1 MQSTESQYEFDG
13 EVDPHAEELYDVSSI
28 ADGVEGFDAIDESQI
43 SRYHEQG
50 YLVIHHAFT
59 TAEVQAAVDGL
70 IYLVAGLNPD
80 FKTIQY
86 RSEVR
91 DRLSSLSLE
100 EKMDNIRKL
109 GTFTEY
115 EPRLKAMAEH
125 PRLIALITK
134 LLGAAPE
141 MFQSMA
147 LLKPPRGR
155 EKPWHQDH
163 AYFDLPL
170 ETKVVGVWIALDTA
184 DMENGCMR
192 VIPGW
197 HTRGPYTH
205 FQKRDWQI
213 CDEQMNDARLPKV
226 AVPLE
231 PGGCLL
237 FDSFLPHGTPSN
249 YSARKRRA
257 LQFHY
262 CPVATP
268 RTKKEERLA
277 VFGSEGKDVSC

>member
-1 MQSTESQYEFDG
+1 MPSTDAQYEFDP
-13 EVDPHAEELYDVSSI
+13 EVAPHAEDLYAATST
-28 ADGVEGFDAIDESQI
+28 AGGVKGFDAVGESQI
-43 SRYHEQG
+43 SGYHEQG
-50 YLVIHHAFT
+50 FLVIHHAFT
-59 TAEVQAAVDGL
+59 AAEVRAAVDGL
-70 IYLVAGLNPD
+70 ADLVAGLNPD

-91 DRLSSLSLE
+91 DQLSSLGLE
-100 EKMDNIRKL
+100 EKLDNIRKL

-134 LLGAAPE
+134 LLGAAPH

-184 DMENGCMR
+184 DTENGCMR

-213 CDEQMNDARLPKV
+213 CDEQMNDARLRKT

-237 FDSFLPHGTPSN
+237 FDSFLPHGTPANHST
-249 YSARKRRA
+249 RKRRA

-268 RTKKEERLA
+268 SVTKEERLA